1 MQTGKKGL
9 NDVFIFNVI
18 SLFAVILGYGNIMNN
33 SENSFLLDF
42 AILFLLISLVSWF
55 MQISEKK
62 KGTKLNLNIFST
74 DAFLE

>member
-55 MQISEKK
+55 MQKSEKILKEKRK
-62 KGTKLNLNIFST
+62 KALS
-74 DAFLE
+74 

>member
-1 MQTGKKGL
+1 VQTGKKGL

-55 MQISEKK
+55 MQKSEKILKEKRK
-62 KGTKLNLNIFST
+62 KALS
-74 DAFLE
+74 